1 MNEIV
6 SVDRRKSTNMAPNEP
21 NLESVAT
28 LSDCSERNAI
38 IHNSDYTIEDDYDDN
53 NDDDGV
59 AENDL
64 FDDEA
69 EENNSS
75 DSECNST
82 SNISYTTNNSN
93 RLNDCKHRVGNI
105 LKSNGGDDGNSNNS
119 EISMISNIL
128 QALVIKDKVWT
139 LNDIIR
145 YTSIVL
151 ITLLVLIVIAPTLLC
166 IFILIIIFILM
177 LLSLRSTIAPF
188 MKKLTKSTQKTTK
201 PMKFNIKRPIAK
213 KRQPVCSVNREKLR
227 LLRQSLKNSRELS
240 ARSTVSH

>member
-1 MNEIV
+1 
-6 SVDRRKSTNMAPNEP
+6 MAPNEP

-38 IHNSDYTIEDDYDDN
+38 IHNSDYTLEDDYDDN

-105 LKSNGGDDGNSNNS
+105 LKNTNNKPSNGGNDGNSSNS
-119 EISMISNIL
+119 ELSMISNIL

-188 MKKLTKSTQKTTK
+188 MKRLTKSAAQKATK
-201 PMKFNIKRPIAK
+201 PMKFNVNRPIAK